1 MTDKTDP
8 TDKTEDDSV
17 SYDILEDNCIGIKK
31 NIPRE
36 AVIGVTVAWK

>member
-17 SYDILEDNCIGIKK
+17 SYDILEDNCIGIEK
-31 NIPRE
+31 NKGINCDN
-36 AVIGVTVAWK
+36 AVI